1 MPPPTKAIIILCAR
15 KSKKTSRKIAN
26 LTKRGATV
34 FWVNVLLKIILI
46 ITTTL
51 LLFKFI
57 RLVELDSDPSAE
69 EMFCWLKAYV
79 VLILLATGLFSILF
93 LFNISITTALRIAAC
108 VMSAIWAIY
117 ATIAVIKWKDASFLV
132 NAIALLLIPAAVL
145 FFYDWA

>member
-1 MPPPTKAIIILCAR
+1 M
-15 KSKKTSRKIAN
+15 
-26 LTKRGATV
+26 